1 MILEERTMRRKKTV
15 HSLCPTKKGGA
26 QVREREE
33 ERGRKVGVERG
44 REVKM
49 GECTCNLTVME
60 GTTRK
65 EFHRNSKVSTF
76 W

>member
-1 MILEERTMRRKKTV
+1 MILEERTMRRKKTAFTL
-15 HSLCPTKKGGA
+15 SDEERRSSSE
-26 QVREREE
+26 RERKRGEE
-33 ERGRKVGVERG
+33 KSER